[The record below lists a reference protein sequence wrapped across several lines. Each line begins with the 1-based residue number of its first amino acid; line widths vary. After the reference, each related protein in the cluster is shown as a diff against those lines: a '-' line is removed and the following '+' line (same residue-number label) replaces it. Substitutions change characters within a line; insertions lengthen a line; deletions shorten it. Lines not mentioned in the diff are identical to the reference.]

1 MAINSNEEKHENQPI
16 GYKVYSDLSHKT
28 LLQSDTLYKV
38 YIHNYLF
45 NLINLV
51 HTSKISYLFPTHFL
65 CKILLKIFITISF
78 RKKLHSLELWLSHLS
93 TLRVDFLAT
102 K

>member
-38 YIHNYLF
+38 YISTIIFF

-51 HTSKISYLFPTHFL
+51 HTSKISYLFPTPFFYVKSCWRSLLLFL
-65 CKILLKIFITISF
+65 LGIN
-78 RKKLHSLELWLSHLS
+78 
-93 TLRVDFLAT
+93 
-102 K
+102 